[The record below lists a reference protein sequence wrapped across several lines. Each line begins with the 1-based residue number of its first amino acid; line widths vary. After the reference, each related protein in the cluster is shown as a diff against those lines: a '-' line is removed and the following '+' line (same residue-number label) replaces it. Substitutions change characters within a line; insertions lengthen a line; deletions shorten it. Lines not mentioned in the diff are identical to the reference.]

1 MKKNKRTIV
10 KAVKE
15 ICFAAACVLITALF
29 MLICVAFAAG
39 SSGKSSGGLIVFIS
53 VCAVLAGL
61 TPFVVRTIKHLS
73 DDEKIEECADE
84 ILAGNYSVEMP
95 DVKNEYEPIIRVMK
109 RLSDALAFV
118 EKTQTD
124 FINDF
129 AHELKTPIVSIKGF
143 AKIVAGGEISEEE
156 KKEYLSLIVSE
167 SDRLI
172 DLTANTLLLDRL
184 GANSL
189 EVDKKE
195 FSLSETA
202 RKEILILQDK
212 WESKNIEVEVELNE
226 VTVNS
231 NPELVG
237 QMILNVIENAVKY
250 TPDNGKITVTDGV
263 TADGVFLTIKD
274 DGIGMDDETGRR
286 MFDRYYRGDK
296 SRQKGGNGLGLATV
310 KKIAEVLGV
319 KISVNTAPDEGTEFT
334 FIF

>member
-1 MKKNKRTIV
+1 MGTETV
-10 KAVKE
+10 
-15 ICFAAACVLITALF
+15 TAEY
-29 MLICVAFAAG
+29 M
-39 SSGKSSGGLIVFIS
+39 
-53 VCAVLAGL
+53 GL
-61 TPFVVRTIKHLS
+61 TVTK
-73 DDEKIEECADE
+73 DGKC
-84 ILAGNYSVEMP
+84 
-95 DVKNEYEPIIRVMK
+95 
-109 RLSDALAFV
+109 
-118 EKTQTD
+118 T
-124 FINDF
+124 
-129 AHELKTPIVSIKGF
+129 
-143 AKIVAGGEISEEE
+143 
-156 KKEYLSLIVSE
+156 IVSE

-172 DLTANTLLLDRL
+172 DLTASTLMLDRL

-189 EVDKKE
+189 EVEKKE

-212 WESKNIEVEVELNE
+212 WESKNIEVEAELNE
-226 VTVNS
+226 VTVIS

-237 QMILNVIENAVKY
+237 QMILNVMENAVKY
-250 TPDNGKITVTDGV
+250 TPENGKITVTDGK

-274 DGIGMDDETGRR
+274 DGIGMDDETKRR

>member
-15 ICFAAACVLITALF
+15 ICFAAACILITALF

-39 SSGKSSGGLIVFIS
+39 SGGKLSGGLIAFIS
-53 VCAVLAGL
+53 VCAILAGL

-172 DLTANTLLLDRL
+172 ELTANTLLLDRL

-195 FSLSETA
+195 FSLSE
-202 RKEILILQDK
+202 EILTISDNLYFSPA
-212 WESKNIEVEVELNE
+212 EISPFNCF
-226 VTVNS
+226 TA
-231 NPELVG
+231 
-237 QMILNVIENAVKY
+237 VI
-250 TPDNGKITVTDGV
+250 P
-263 TADGVFLTIKD
+263 
-274 DGIGMDDETGRR
+274 
-286 MFDRYYRGDK
+286 
-296 SRQKGGNGLGLATV
+296 SSSS
-310 KKIAEVLGV
+310 IA
-319 KISVNTAPDEGTEFT
+319 
-334 FIF
+334 

>member
-1 MKKNKRTIV
+1 MKKNKRTIK

-15 ICFAAACVLITALF
+15 LCFAAACVLITALF
-29 MLICVAFAAG
+29 MLICVVFAVG
-39 SSGKSSGGLIVFIS
+39 SDGKPNGGLIAFIS

-61 TPFVVRTIKHLS
+61 TPFAVRTIKHLS
-73 DDEKIEECADE
+73 DDEKIEACADR
-84 ILAGNYSVEMP
+84 ILAGDYSAEMP
-95 DVKNEYEPIIRVMK
+95 DVKSEYEPLLRVLK
-109 RLSDALAFV
+109 RLADALSFV

-143 AKIVAGGEISEEE
+143 AKIVASGNVTEEE

-172 DLTANTLLLDRL
+172 ELTANTLMLDRL

-189 EVDKKE
+189 EVEKKE

-202 RKEILILQDK
+202 RKEILMLQDK
-212 WESKNIEVEVELNE
+212 WEAKNIDVEADLHE
-226 VTVNS
+226 VTVFS
-231 NPELVG
+231 NPELIG

-250 TPDNGKITVTDGV
+250 TPENGKITVTDGK
-263 TADGVFLTIKD
+263 TSEGIFLTIKD
-274 DGIGMDDETGRR
+274 NGIGMDEETTRR

-296 SRQKGGNGLGLATV
+296 SRQKGGNGLGLATI
-310 KKIAEVLGV
+310 KKIADVLGV
-319 KISVNTAPDEGTEFT
+319 KITVNTAPEKGTEFT